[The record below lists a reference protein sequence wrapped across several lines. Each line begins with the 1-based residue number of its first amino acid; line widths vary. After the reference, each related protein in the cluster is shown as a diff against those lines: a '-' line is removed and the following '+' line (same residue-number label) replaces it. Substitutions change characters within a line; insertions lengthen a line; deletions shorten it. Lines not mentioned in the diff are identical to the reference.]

1 MKFRYA
7 PPPKHKIHQV
17 QTISV
22 EPIDDSQDVGLDDGG
37 AGVGAGGDSRGRLSP
52 RGIDLEAL
60 VEEEVA
66 EASEGVALVQQVE
79 ETTMYKAIV
88 QYHQRLPKAIQLQWL
103 SNLKSVLAGFTD
115 ARGKMPVGSAC
126 SGSDI
131 WVHCF
136 AALRSFWK
144 AQYNLQVPPIESCFV
159 AELEPSKQDFLR
171 QQFDNAMMVADVADV
186 SKQRVWN
193 LQSEK
198 LEFVKWPKVF
208 GGGFSC
214 KGPSKQNSQRKKNVG
229 CVRGG
234 FTSTGETFEGCR
246 QIITKFRPCI
256 SFLENVTDI
265 TQVTEDDETGV
276 SQSDADYIV
285 SCFEKVG
292 FCVIPL
298 EFSAREYGS
307 PAERVRWWCII
318 LDIPPEHAARAKDLF
333 FTVFNSIK
341 QKPFPVEEPPV

>member
-1 MKFRYA
+1 MKFRDA
-7 PPPKHKIHQV
+7 PPPKHKKHQV
-17 QTISV
+17 QAISV
-22 EPIDDSQDVGLDDGG
+22 EPFHDSQDVGLDDGG

-136 AALRSFWK
+136 TALRAFWK

-171 QQFDNAMMVADVADV
+171 QQFDVPMMVADVADV
-186 SKQRVWN
+186 AKPRVWN
-193 LQSEK
+193 LQSEQ

-208 GGGFSC
+208 AGGFSC

-246 QIITKFRPCI
+246 QIITKFRPCM

-265 TQVTEDDETGV
+265 TQVTEDDETGLP
-276 SQSDADYIV
+276 QSDADYIV

-333 FTVFNSIK
+333 FTVFNSMK

>member
-1 MKFRYA
+1 M
-7 PPPKHKIHQV
+7 
-17 QTISV
+17 
-22 EPIDDSQDVGLDDGG
+22 DDRQDVGLGDGG
-37 AGVGAGGDSRGRLSP
+37 AGVGAGGDSRGRLRP

-66 EASEGVALVQQVE
+66 EAIEGVALVQQVE
-79 ETTMYKAIV
+79 ETVMYKAIV

-103 SNLKSVLAGFTD
+103 SNLKSVLAGLTD

-131 WVHCF
+131 WLHCF
-136 AALRSFWK
+136 TALRAFWQ
-144 AQYNLQVPPIESCFV
+144 AQYNVQVPPIESCFV

-171 QQFDNAMMVADVADV
+171 QQFDVAMMVADVADV

-198 LEFVKWPKVF
+198 LEFVKWPQVF
-208 GGGFSC
+208 AGGFSC
-214 KGPSKQNSQRKKNVG
+214 TGPSNQNSQRKKNVG

-246 QIITKFRPCI
+246 QIITKFRPCM
-256 SFLENVTDI
+256 SFLENVTGI
-265 TQVTEDDETGV
+265 TQVTEDEETGL

-285 SCFEKVG
+285 SCFEKDG

-298 EFSAREYGS
+298 EFSASEYGS
-307 PAERVRWWCII
+307 PAERLRWWCII

-341 QKPFPVEEPPV
+341 QKPFLAEEPPFKVHQ

>member
-1 MKFRYA
+1 MKFRSA

-131 WVHCF
+131 WVNCF

-144 AQYNLQVPPIESCFV
+144 AQYNLQMPPSRV
-159 AELEPSKQDFLR
+159 ALSR
-171 QQFDNAMMVADVADV
+171 SWSRA
-186 SKQRVWN
+186 SR
-193 LQSEK
+193 
-198 LEFVKWPKVF
+198 
-208 GGGFSC
+208 
-214 KGPSKQNSQRKKNVG
+214 
-229 CVRGG
+229 
-234 FTSTGETFEGCR
+234 
-246 QIITKFRPCI
+246 I
-256 SFLENVTDI
+256 S
-265 TQVTEDDETGV
+265 
-276 SQSDADYIV
+276 S
-285 SCFEKVG
+285 
-292 FCVIPL
+292 
-298 EFSAREYGS
+298 GS
-307 PAERVRWWCII
+307 NWTMP
-318 LDIPPEHAARAKDLF
+318 
-333 FTVFNSIK
+333 
-341 QKPFPVEEPPV
+341 